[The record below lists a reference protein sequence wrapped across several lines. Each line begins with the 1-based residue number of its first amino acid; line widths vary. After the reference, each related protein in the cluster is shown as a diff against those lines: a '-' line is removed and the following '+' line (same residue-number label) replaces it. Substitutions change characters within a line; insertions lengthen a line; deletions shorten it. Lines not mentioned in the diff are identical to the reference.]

1 MRKQVAFESKGFEI
15 SEIVESNF
23 NLGADD
29 LIMGKVIGLARTP
42 LMPKVVASNF
52 HQIRIWMNF
61 RQIFVARM
69 RNPGKCHN

>member
-29 LIMGKVIGLARTP
+29 LIMVKSYRVSKDSSDAEGRGFKLSP
-42 LMPKVVASNF
+42 N
-52 HQIRIWMNF
+52 
-61 RQIFVARM
+61 
-69 RNPGKCHN
+69 